1 MPASP
6 GPASQ
11 SLASPSIP
19 GNVSMEV
26 AGSQEVGAGGSEDTS
41 PGAQVEVAAAM
52 VTSPYNSSSLS
63 LEVEVTAMTGVREDS
78 VEASSEMT
86 EEVQEDRAEAG
97 VREHSVMEAASEVTE
112 EVQVAVAVE
121 ATSSSSE
128 TQHQVEEAV
137 MLVDPGSAQQQQAA
151 SSQPAE
157 AVEQDDGTQPQQRVG
172 AGLLMDETMAMKFI
186 LFALE
191 QEKKTAMFE
200 EGVEALLQIRSRLA
214 AHPQWC
220 ESVLLIRYIRVHLPP
235 DLVDQLEA
243 AAAPLP
249 EDGTVDTLPG
259 QQEQPSHHP
268 ASSATATTTT
278 TPAPKFYNKH
288 RNKGQGV
295 VVHGNLHKTSTTPDG
310 RPKRIVFKK
319 EDLHISTILFY
330 LSFRMYN
337 YIRSIGLLHL
347 PDPSTIRKHIKY
359 YEFRPGFQEEQFF
372 LLAQKMKSLKD
383 PRDRCV
389 SLIFDEV
396 HLEV

>member
-1 MPASP
+1 
-6 GPASQ
+6 
-11 SLASPSIP
+11 
-19 GNVSMEV
+19 
-26 AGSQEVGAGGSEDTS
+26 
-41 PGAQVEVAAAM
+41 
-52 VTSPYNSSSLS
+52 
-63 LEVEVTAMTGVREDS
+63 
-78 VEASSEMT
+78 
-86 EEVQEDRAEAG
+86 
-97 VREHSVMEAASEVTE
+97 
-112 EVQVAVAVE
+112 
-121 ATSSSSE
+121 
-128 TQHQVEEAV
+128 
-137 MLVDPGSAQQQQAA
+137 
-151 SSQPAE
+151 
-157 AVEQDDGTQPQQRVG
+157 
-172 AGLLMDETMAMKFI
+172 MDETMAMKFI

-243 AAAPLP
+243 AAAPQH
-249 EDGTVDTLPG
+249 EDGTDDPLPG

-268 ASSATATTTT
+268 ATSAATTTTT

-347 PDPSTIRKHIKY
+347 PDPSVIRKHIKHY
-359 YEFRPGFQEEQFF
+359 DFRPGFQEEQFY
-372 LLAQKMKSLKD
+372 LLKQKIKSLKD
-383 PRDRCV
+383 PRDHRVCLV
-389 SLIFDEV
+389 FDEI